1 MWLIR
6 VDSVTKGILA
16 GCGISDGGRYGWPE
30 EEGVSVKVLIA
41 DDDPTIRTML
51 ARLLCDLDCAVTEVE
66 NGVEALGQLN
76 KFRYSMLLLDVHMPV
91 MGGLETLEVVR
102 RSGPHRSL
110 PVVMISADRDE
121 AVVKRAVAL
130 GITDYLVKPF
140 TAEGTGQR
148 LEHVLGALT
157 DERPADL
164 ELRH

>member
-66 NGVEALGQLN
+66 NGVEALG
-76 KFRYSMLLLDVHMPV
+76 
-91 MGGLETLEVVR
+91 
-102 RSGPHRSL
+102 
-110 PVVMISADRDE
+110 
-121 AVVKRAVAL
+121 
-130 GITDYLVKPF
+130 
-140 TAEGTGQR
+140 
-148 LEHVLGALT
+148 
-157 DERPADL
+157 
-164 ELRH
+164 